1 MTIHW
6 ASSLWMAPLQIR
18 YKRES
23 HEGRELWRKRVCVQ
37 FAQSTGAE
45 LSGGIKTTVGKFSK
59 ENLEAT
65 EGGVPIELLSD
76 AKETFDGAMVIYKP
90 GLNGTRSQ
98 ASIESRTWRPEHEQR
113 VYRKG
118 VAPTPRGGEASDAA
132 SKWLD
137 KMIDDTNDRVQELLG
152 DVRDVQTALVKG
164 ASEGMPLKEIPFQV
178 KDDHHGRFVPTEDD
192 QYNMRQKMPPD
203 IPMRMLEGICSA
215 DAKLVE
221 KIYADLASI
230 FKDPVVKKA
239 LGSIMAERV
248 RSDLDRPA
256 SFFQVAIDLPGFG
269 ATEDLLGKDELMSA
283 NFLKEVITSLS
294 KEHAFAIVVETHA
307 ADALFQVLFEAPK
320 ITSFI
325 AVRQPILE
333 ETEPERLTRI
343 IHPVFVPWDPRTA
356 SAYVQ
361 TARKL
366 NEFLPD
372 GASLKVSLAKV
383 PSFYNVELG
392 TELVSF
398 FAKHNWHGMM
408 NSDGTSRKLPL
419 LTRLDGGLSMWT
431 TGQKGEA
438 AVAAATEEAALA
450 EAKKLEAAKR
460 IEAGARGKLQRQK
473 TRDIRRNSRVES
485 SEGGA
490 PAAEGEQAVVLDDDN
505 AKQLAAAI
513 KIEAIERGKLQR
525 QKTRDM
531 RQKLQSRS
539 NNFLGSLEQAEARD
553 AARGVIVDEAPAQPS
568 DTAATADPA
577 GSIVADPTAEA
588 AAKVQALQ
596 RGKMQRQAT
605 DQLKAEEKAP
615 AQVTPAQAPV
625 AGAKDA
631 AADAGD
637 GRIGDDQAAAAEVA
651 PRSPSPA
658 GDKGGR
664 GAGEGKAT
672 ALPSVPAPTKKPPKG
687 GTSARTKPKGDASA
701 RAGSPNRKAA
711 KATRPPAQGAGGRPR
726 APR

>member
-1 MTIHW
+1 MPLFLISHVGGRVLQDDDKRRQQMEAKAKREAQREQESQAKMSKLTDKRIELGQLIRQRHRELLQACPLHAACPTQVAMRRATALHCTTRAHAYVVPWPSLGCARLHPWRVVVLQVPRCQLCVAPMTKLRRLAPCKHIVCEACAEEEKLAFFHTCPKCRQETLDDAILDVTHESIIAERMSSLKQMPDQMTNERARLEKLVQTRDKKNLYVLEYGSVSKEGACKGYIRVVNTLEGANAELKLPEGTIQKITMGVSVTEHTAIFTQPNDKEFGFCIPLPASSKVCVMTIHW

-408 NSDGTSRKLPL
+408 NSDGTSR
-419 LTRLDGGLSMWT
+419 
-431 TGQKGEA
+431 
-438 AVAAATEEAALA
+438 
-450 EAKKLEAAKR
+450 
-460 IEAGARGKLQRQK
+460 
-473 TRDIRRNSRVES
+473 
-485 SEGGA
+485 
-490 PAAEGEQAVVLDDDN
+490 
-505 AKQLAAAI
+505 
-513 KIEAIERGKLQR
+513 
-525 QKTRDM
+525 
-531 RQKLQSRS
+531 
-539 NNFLGSLEQAEARD
+539 
-553 AARGVIVDEAPAQPS
+553 
-568 DTAATADPA
+568 
-577 GSIVADPTAEA
+577 
-588 AAKVQALQ
+588 
-596 RGKMQRQAT
+596 
-605 DQLKAEEKAP
+605 
-615 AQVTPAQAPV
+615 
-625 AGAKDA
+625 
-631 AADAGD
+631 
-637 GRIGDDQAAAAEVA
+637 
-651 PRSPSPA
+651 
-658 GDKGGR
+658 
-664 GAGEGKAT
+664 
-672 ALPSVPAPTKKPPKG
+672 
-687 GTSARTKPKGDASA
+687 
-701 RAGSPNRKAA
+701 
-711 KATRPPAQGAGGRPR
+711 
-726 APR
+726 